1 MNNNNLIIDY
11 IQQTKEAHRIANR
24 KYYLNKCNNVVK
36 YISKSVKDNT
46 DVEIYQRIRN
56 VEILNRAKLYSKET
70 HIPLKYVPYDFITDN
85 KEFNKWLLQHQQTAI
100 PLLPLI

>member
-1 MNNNNLIIDY
+1 MNNNIITEH
-11 IQQTKEAHRIANR
+11 IQKLKEAHRIANR

-36 YISKSVKDNT
+36 YSSKSVIDGTDAEITQRNNNT
-46 DVEIYQRIRN
+46 
-56 VEILNRAKLYSKET
+56 EILNRAKLYSKET
-70 HIPLKYVPYDFITDN
+70 HIPLKYVPYGFITDN